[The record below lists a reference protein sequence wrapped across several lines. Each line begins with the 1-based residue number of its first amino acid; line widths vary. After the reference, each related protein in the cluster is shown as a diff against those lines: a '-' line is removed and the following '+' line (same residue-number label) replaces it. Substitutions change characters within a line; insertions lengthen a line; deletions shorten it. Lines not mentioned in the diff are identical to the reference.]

1 MKRAAKAGIV
11 VAGVVAV
18 GLAGAI
24 TLSATQTGSHSIQG
38 GTTPVTASATPSASA
53 ATNTPSATPSAA
65 PSTPAA
71 NATPS
76 AAPSSQAPAPA
87 ASSEPEAPAAPVP
100 APAAPAPAAPA
111 PAAPA
116 PGAQGLDAAV
126 IQRIE
131 DTCTARLQS
140 DAAHSGTVTGTVVP
154 RPYIVV
160 SIAFSGTPVRST
172 GASGLP
178 AYDVLMK
185 TTIKLADGPA
195 QDGQRV
201 CRVYDANAH
210 IVDWLPAG

>member
-24 TLSATQTGSHSIQG
+24 TLNATQTGSHSIQG
-38 GTTPVTASATPSASA
+38 ATTPVTASATPSASA
-53 ATNTPSATPSAA
+53 ANNTPSATPSGAT
-65 PSTPAA
+65 STPAA
-71 NATPS
+71 NASSS

-87 ASSEPEAPAAPVP
+87 PVASSKPEAPAAPVP
-100 APAAPAPAAPA
+100 APPAPA

-116 PGAQGLDAAV
+116 PGAQGLDGAG

-131 DTCTARLQS
+131 DICTARLQS

-172 GASGLP
+172 GATGLP

-201 CRVYDANAH
+201 CRVYDADAH
-210 IVDWLPAG
+210 VVDWLPAG

>member
-24 TLSATQTGSHSIQG
+24 TLNATQTGSQSIQG
-38 GTTPVTASATPSASA
+38 VTTPVTASATPSASA
-53 ATNTPSATPSAA
+53 ANNAPSATPSAA
-65 PSTPAA
+65 TSTPAA
-71 NATPS
+71 NASPS

-87 ASSEPEAPAAPVP
+87 PTASSKPEASAAPV
-100 APAAPAPAAPA
+100 PA

-116 PGAQGLDAAV
+116 PGAQGLDGAG

-131 DTCTARLQS
+131 DICTARLRS
-140 DAAHSGTVTGTVVP
+140 DAARSGTVTGTVVP

-160 SIAFSGTPVRST
+160 SIAFSGAPVRST

-185 TTIKLADGPA
+185 TTLKLADAPA
-195 QDGQRV
+195 QNGQRV
-201 CRVYDANAH
+201 CRVYDADAH
-210 IVDWLPAG
+210 VVDWLPAG